1 MEAVRTSIFV
11 PLHYL
16 GYRVEKGVSAD
27 GTIVVIWAAS
37 IGACHDNSRVYSKIV
52 LLSLKMAVNFP
63 DFPDFPHCYL
73 TLSP

>member
-37 IGACHDNSRVYSKIV
+37 IGARHDNSRVYSEIV
-52 LLSLKMAVNFP
+52 LLSLKMAVI
-63 DFPDFPHCYL
+63 
-73 TLSP
+73 

>member
-1 MEAVRTSIFV
+1 MGMSRLFLFWRWALPFMEAVRTSIFV

-16 GYRVEKGVSAD
+16 GYWVEKGVSAD

-52 LLSLKMAVNFP
+52 LLSLKMAVN
-63 DFPDFPHCYL
+63 
-73 TLSP
+73 

>member
-1 MEAVRTSIFV
+1 MEALRTSIFV

-37 IGACHDNSRVYSKIV
+37 IGARHDNSRVYSKIV
-52 LLSLKMAVNFP
+52 LLSLKMAVI
-63 DFPDFPHCYL
+63 
-73 TLSP
+73 

>member
-37 IGACHDNSRVYSKIV
+37 IGYIQR
-52 LLSLKMAVNFP
+52 
-63 DFPDFPHCYL
+63 
-73 TLSP
+73 

>member
-37 IGACHDNSRVYSKIV
+37 IGARHDNSRVYSK
-52 LLSLKMAVNFP
+52 K
-63 DFPDFPHCYL
+63 
-73 TLSP
+73 